1 MRVVGVS
8 LVALVL
14 GSGLAGAASPTV
26 VTSGLR
32 GVVMRGPVKPVCD
45 ETDPC
50 DEPAAGVVLR
60 FSRSGV
66 VVARVIT
73 GNRGGYRVKL
83 RAGRYRVT
91 TPKRRPGMGLTP
103 AFVRVPEGRVARV
116 NFHLDT
122 GIQ

>member
-1 MRVVGVS
+1 M
-8 LVALVL
+8 VALAL
-14 GSGLAGAASPTV
+14 GFGLAGAASPTA

-45 ETDPC
+45 EIEPC
-50 DEPAAGVVLR
+50 EEPAAGVVLR

-73 GNRGGYRVKL
+73 GSRGGYRVML
-83 RAGRYRVT
+83 RPGQYGVT
-91 TPKRRPGMGLTP
+91 TAKRRPGMGLTP
-103 AFVRVPEGRVARV
+103 AVVRVPKGRVARV
-116 NFHLDT
+116 SFHLDT